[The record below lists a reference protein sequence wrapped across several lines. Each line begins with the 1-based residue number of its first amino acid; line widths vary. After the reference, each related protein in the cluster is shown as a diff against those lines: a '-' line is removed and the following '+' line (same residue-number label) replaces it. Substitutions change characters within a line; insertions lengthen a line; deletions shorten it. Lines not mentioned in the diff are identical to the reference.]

1 MTFQSFA
8 SGAAAF
14 GAPGPSL
21 SLPSPEDLARELGD
35 AEFLKV
41 IAPDAAPVAAAAA
54 RAAGGKTLLL
64 YSEGCLAH
72 APSSEY
78 GPESASRLQV
88 VVVVVVVVVVGVV
101 VFPFLFL

>member
-14 GAPGPSL
+14 GALGPSL

-41 IAPDAAPVAAAAA
+41 IAPDAAPVAAA

-88 VVVVVVVVVVGVV
+88 IVVVVVVVVVVS
-101 VFPFLFL
+101 PFLFL